1 MFLLIFL
8 FLLLDNTL
16 TCRFKFTVSR
26 VTYSKENP
34 GVITDERSF
43 ELEPNDPN
51 RKTLIAML
59 ENKVPEDRFVM
70 PHLMPKFFKV
80 KSSGTLKPI
89 TQLIPESF
97 G

>member
-1 MFLLIFL
+1 M
-8 FLLLDNTL
+8 

-34 GVITDERSF
+34 GIITDERSF
-43 ELEPNDPN
+43 ELEPSDPN
-51 RKTLIAML
+51 RNILIAML
-59 ENKVPEDRFVM
+59 ENKVTEDRFVM

-80 KSSGTLKPI
+80 KSAGSLKPI

-97 G
+97 GSFFINF